1 MRSLV
6 LCCCV
11 VLMGCASA
19 KEPEAPAKEVP
30 AKEPERRAGVDWP
43 CFLGP
48 AGTSVSTETGI
59 LTRWPKDGLR
69 VAWYKRTG
77 EGYGAP
83 SIQDGKL
90 YLFDR
95 IDDKARLRCL
105 DAATG
110 KFHWIFEYETNYED
124 RYSYS
129 NGPRCCPVV
138 DGERVYLHGSEGMLY
153 CLRTA
158 DGKPLWK
165 VDTRKDYGMVQNFFG
180 VGSAPVIEGDLLIV
194 QIGGSP
200 PGSDEIDFARLKGNG
215 TCVVAFD
222 KRTGK
227 EKWRTSRELAS
238 YASPVLATIGKKRW
252 CFVFARGGLIALD
265 PATGKEEFHFS
276 WRARAIES
284 VNAGNPVVVGDR
296 VFISETYGP
305 GAALLKVKPGG
316 SEVLWSDK
324 DKQRDDKS
332 MQCHWMTPIYH
343 EGYLY
348 GSSGRHESNAELRC
362 IDFNTGKVLWS
373 QEDLMRASLLM
384 VDGHF
389 LCLGENGVLRLVKV
403 NPKKYDEVAKMEIVS
418 PEKDVRPQ
426 AWTTAVA
433 RLPFWAA
440 PVLSHGLLYVR
451 GGKYLICYELIPP
464 KK

>member
-1 MRSLV
+1 MSDFQPPRS
-6 LCCCV
+6 
-11 VLMGCASA
+11 
-19 KEPEAPAKEVP
+19 
-30 AKEPERRAGVDWP
+30 
-43 CFLGP
+43 
-48 AGTSVSTETGI
+48 
-59 LTRWPKDGLR
+59 
-69 VAWYKRTG
+69 
-77 EGYGAP
+77 
-83 SIQDGKL
+83 GK
-90 YLFDR
+90 
-95 IDDKARLRCL
+95 C
-105 DAATG
+105 T
-110 KFHWIFEYETNYED
+110 T
-124 RYSYS
+124 
-129 NGPRCCPVV
+129 
-138 DGERVYLHGSEGMLY
+138 
-153 CLRTA
+153 
-158 DGKPLWK
+158 
-165 VDTRKDYGMVQNFFG
+165 
-180 VGSAPVIEGDLLIV
+180 
-194 QIGGSP
+194 
-200 PGSDEIDFARLKGNG
+200 
-215 TCVVAFD
+215 
-222 KRTGK
+222 
-227 EKWRTSRELAS
+227 
-238 YASPVLATIGKKRW
+238 
-252 CFVFARGGLIALD
+252 
-265 PATGKEEFHFS
+265 
-276 WRARAIES
+276 
-284 VNAGNPVVVGDR
+284 
-296 VFISETYGP
+296 
-305 GAALLKVKPGG
+305 
-316 SEVLWSDK
+316 